1 MRRLVTGRRI
11 AGAAVLSALI
21 VVVCGIVIQQ
31 QRRIRHRPVSW
42 WQGAKLAVELPQP
55 DGPAGILSD
64 RYVIVRERGLT
75 STEMSLRSLRPRP
88 GGAADASPANDLKLD
103 FAIEQDEL
111 TTTVYTIPPESN
123 PLRYSDGHKHRL
135 GVHTARLNET
145 VELKELA
152 RIWEITLQRA
162 APVRQPDRLA
172 SDKARY
178 RRTWMRSG
186 LAKIA
191 PAASALGKDLG
202 PCCEVSGHSGARQ
215 QGGLRNG
222 WLRRSPSITAIRAR
236 TAMRHLASRC
246 GGWRVYTQS
255 QRRDQR
261 KVWSMSRVL

>member
-123 PLRYSDGHKHRL
+123 PLCYSDGHKHRL

-152 RIWEITLQRA
+152 RIGYQPITLKI
-162 APVRQPDRLA
+162 V
-172 SDKARY
+172 S
-178 RRTWMRSG
+178 
-186 LAKIA
+186 AK
-191 PAASALGKDLG
+191 PAASTH
-202 PCCEVSGHSGARQ
+202 PTIVSKV
-215 QGGLRNG
+215 
-222 WLRRSPSITAIRAR
+222 PSIQVVFPQWAI
-236 TAMRHLASRC
+236 
-246 GGWRVYTQS
+246 
-255 QRRDQR
+255 
-261 KVWSMSRVL
+261 